1 VRAVDAASRDVVT
14 VERGATLRSAAQL
27 MSRHDIGALPVLA
40 DGRLVGLLSE
50 ADLLP
55 LLRPDPRL
63 HLRAAAPEQPLPST
77 VAEAMSGDVVALPAD
92 ADLAVAAE
100 VMWSRR
106 VRHVP
111 LVEGERVVAI
121 LSRRDV
127 LRLLARDDEEVR
139 RAVEETLAEGEDL
152 WGRTGVTVEDGHVTL
167 TPEDGE
173 ARSEPARRAALGVAG
188 VVDVGIGGSHSGPE
202 R

>member
-1 VRAVDAASRDVVT
+1 
-14 VERGATLRSAAQL
+14 
-27 MSRHDIGALPVLA
+27 MLA

-63 HLRAAAPEQPLPST
+63 HLRAAAPAQTQPSS
-77 VAEAMSGDVVALPAD
+77 VAEVMTRDVLALPAD
-92 ADLAVAAE
+92 ADLADASE
-100 VMWSRR
+100 VMWSRQ

-139 RAVEETLAEGEDL
+139 RAVEDALAEGEDL
-152 WGRTGVTVEDGHVTL
+152 WGRLGVAVEDGLVTL
-167 TPEDGE
+167 TPKGSAE
-173 ARSEPARRAALGVAG
+173 RSEPARRAALGVAG
-188 VVDVGIGGSHSGPE
+188 VVDVVVGDDGSGPGG